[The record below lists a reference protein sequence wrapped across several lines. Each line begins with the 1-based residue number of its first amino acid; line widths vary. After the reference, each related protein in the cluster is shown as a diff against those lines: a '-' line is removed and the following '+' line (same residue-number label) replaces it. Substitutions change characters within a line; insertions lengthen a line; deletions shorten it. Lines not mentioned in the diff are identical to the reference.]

1 MKPYELQDNF
11 MRFLLQSSAIALNG
25 FFCCMLAICLLHR
38 ILLVFVSVLFSV
50 NFRSVTAFSL
60 FMGLPT
66 ILDLKDC
73 CIVFI
78 NSLC

>member
-1 MKPYELQDNF
+1 
-11 MRFLLQSSAIALNG
+11 
-25 FFCCMLAICLLHR
+25 MLSICLLHR